1 MHTRNKIFKNA
12 LILSVLLHSIA
23 LFVLDRN
30 LKFSFLEAVE
40 SLPVLSVSLAAPP
53 VIGEPETIGPERI
66 SEDLPAPQIPVP
78 AIQKVETAPQND
90 KPVESDRG
98 PVVDEIKADEQGREP
113 VMAENAPVLQNDGF
127 AESGIDPTR
136 QGEEFVSQEYEPV
149 ESAGF
154 TGQKLDSLDFSGR
167 AQMPPP
173 SYPSQAKRM
182 EWEGDVTVSFV
193 INKKGKVESLILEK
207 SSGHELLD
215 KAVLNTVK
223 KGWRFPRREES
234 VQVWKTFSF
243 RLI

>member
-1 MHTRNKIFKNA
+1 MHTRNKIFRNA

-23 LFVLDRN
+23 LFLLNRN

-40 SLPVLSVSLAAPP
+40 SLPVISISLTTSP
-53 VIGEPETIGPERI
+53 VVPEPETVEPER
-66 SEDLPAPQIPVP
+66 SSNVPPEPQVTEPVVR
-78 AIQKVETAPQND
+78 KEETPLQND
-90 KPVESDRG
+90 KPVE
-98 PVVDEIKADEQGREP
+98 PVRDPVEEETNPDEQDVEP
-113 VMAENAPVLQNDGF
+113 VRTENEPVLQNIEP
-127 AESGIDPTR
+127 AESEIEPSR
-136 QGEEFVSQEYEPV
+136 QGGEFVDQESEPV

-167 AQMPPP
+167 ARMPAPA
-173 SYPSQAKRM
+173 YPSQAKRM

-193 INKKGKVESLILEK
+193 INKKGKVESLILEE

-215 KAVLNTVK
+215 KAVLNTVG
-223 KGWRFPRREES
+223 KGWRFPRRDEP